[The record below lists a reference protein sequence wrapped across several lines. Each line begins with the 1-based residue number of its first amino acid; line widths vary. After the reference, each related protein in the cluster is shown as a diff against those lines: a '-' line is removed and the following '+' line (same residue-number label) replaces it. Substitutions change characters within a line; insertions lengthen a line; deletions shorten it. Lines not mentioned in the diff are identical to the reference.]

1 MRIAVA
7 VTVGVIVEGIARLE
21 EGSPTVLGLLM
32 AVVSLISLAVM
43 ITGALVLG
51 GPYWLDPVIALI
63 LSTVIG
69 RAGIRLAIQTIVA
82 PRGAD
87 IDFDNH

>member
-1 MRIAVA
+1 MAVA
-7 VTVGVIVEGIARLE
+7 
-21 EGSPTVLGLLM
+21 
-32 AVVSLISLAVM
+32 SLISLA
-43 ITGALVLG
+43 GALVLG

-69 RAGIRLAIQTIVA
+69 RAGIRLAIQAIDA